1 MLDSPL
7 EMRYVEPRLQTKTM
21 ESERVRYC
29 VERELGFRTY
39 RNAVVFPGVSRK
51 GYGGVVDSAGLC
63 VPNTSVTAD
72 CAQLGA
78 NPDCIPIDSDESVVY
93 LGMMFGCWGHCITDC
108 LQRFWVFGEGVRGLH
123 PAVRGK
129 KFVYTV
135 TDWRRGLP
143 KSFFDLLD
151 ILGVNKDLLT
161 LIEQPTRFKEV
172 VIPDSCFYHN
182 LNSGLLEYTKDYASL
197 IGRLRVPGLVA
208 TRKIY
213 FSRRNWA
220 GSQSFGEERFE
231 KMFRTRGYEIVYPEL
246 LTFDEQRRLLAETKE
261 LVSTEGSLAHNAIF
275 MKRGAKV
282 VIIRKA
288 RYLNPYQPVVN
299 EIAGVEPIY
308 IDANLS
314 HLLFVRTRPWIG
326 PFFLYV
332 NSRLASF
339 LGCRPSFPVF
349 TYLRYVMFYLC
360 VKGKAFLRK
369 VKILKTCL

>member
-1 MLDSPL
+1 MLAGQL
-7 EMRYVEPRLQTKTM
+7 EMRYVEPRLRTKTM
-21 ESERVRYC
+21 ESERVCYC
-29 VERELGFRTY
+29 VERELGFQAY
-39 RNAVVFPGVSRK
+39 RNAVVYPGVSRK
-51 GYGGVVDSAGLC
+51 GYGGVVDSAGVC

-108 LQRFWVFGEGVRGLH
+108 LQRFWVFGEGGIH
-123 PAVRGK
+123 SAARGK

-143 KSFFDLLD
+143 KSFFDLLG
-151 ILGVNKDLLT
+151 ILGVNKDQLT

-172 VIPDSCFYHN
+172 IIPDSCFYHN
-182 LNSGLLEYTKDYASL
+182 LKSGLLEYTKDYASL

-213 FSRRNWA
+213 FSRRNWT

-231 KMFRTRGYEIVYPEL
+231 SLFNARGYEIVYPEQ
-246 LTFDEQRRLLAETKE
+246 LTFDEQRRLLSETKE
-261 LVSTEGSLAHNAIF
+261 LVSTEGSLAHNALF
-275 MKRGAKV
+275 MSKGARV

-288 RYLNPYQPVVN
+288 RYVNHYQPVVN
-299 EIAGVEPIY
+299 EIAGIEPIY
-308 IDANLS
+308 IDANMS
-314 HLLFVRTRPWIG
+314 HLLFVRNRPWIG

-339 LGCRPSFPVF
+339 LGCKPSFPVF
-349 TYLRYVMFYLC
+349 TYLRYVAFYLR
-360 VKGKAFLRK
+360 VKSKAFLHK
-369 VKILKTCL
+369 IKILKTYL